1 MRWISKGQILTAINA
16 LHSPHLGAVLKFQM
30 HPMKAILF
38 VSIFSLPFLIH
49 AQCAFTEV
57 TIETSTGQWSEEM
70 SWDLYHVLENGE
82 ELIATF
88 QGETNQTSTSQELC
102 LEDGCYYLQ
111 ALDSWGDGWNGGEV
125 SCTPVLEGF
134 EQSFELEE
142 GYEGYLAFQ
151 VGDGVCATSLPG
163 CTDPNA
169 LNPVQGANTDDGSC
183 VYFETFGYSESG
195 STEMLE
201 REYIYYHPVSASTGC
216 PLVFVFHGYTGN
228 AQDIM
233 EYSEFNALAEEFG
246 FAVCYPQGSTDGS
259 GNTFFNVGYDFQQNE
274 DVDDLGFVLAL
285 NDHLQDNQ
293 SLDPAA
299 VYATGMSNGGDFCY
313 LLACQASEVFQAV
326 APVAGMIMQDIMDEC
341 NPTTTTS
348 ILEIHG
354 TDDDVTYYEGD
365 PNNEDQWGA
374 YPSIPQTMDF
384 FVDMFGLT
392 AEGTVVLENLDPSD
406 GSEVELLS
414 WSNAIGCPRVELYDV
429 IGGGHDWPG
438 AWGNMDIDAGRV
450 AWEFFENT
458 CNSETS
464 NIGLGATPI
473 QPIAAGTWDLL
484 GRPADVNEPGQIL
497 IQRWTNGQ
505 VKKSFQTRE

>member
-1 MRWISKGQILTAINA
+1 
-16 LHSPHLGAVLKFQM
+16 
-30 HPMKAILF
+30 
-38 VSIFSLPFLIH
+38 
-49 AQCAFTEV
+49 
-57 TIETSTGQWSEEM
+57 
-70 SWDLYHVLENGE
+70 
-82 ELIATF
+82 
-88 QGETNQTSTSQELC
+88 
-102 LEDGCYYLQ
+102 
-111 ALDSWGDGWNGGEV
+111 
-125 SCTPVLEGF
+125 
-134 EQSFELEE
+134 
-142 GYEGYLAFQ
+142 
-151 VGDGVCATSLPG
+151 
-163 CTDPNA
+163 
-169 LNPVQGANTDDGSC
+169 
-183 VYFETFGYSESG
+183 
-195 STEMLE
+195 
-201 REYIYYHPVSASTGC
+201 
-216 PLVFVFHGYTGN
+216 
-228 AQDIM
+228 
-233 EYSEFNALAEEFG
+233 
-246 FAVCYPQGSTDGS
+246 
-259 GNTFFNVGYDFQQNE
+259 
-274 DVDDLGFVLAL
+274 L
-285 NDHLQDNQ
+285 NDHLQGNQ

-365 PNNEDQWGA
+365 PNNEDGWGA

-438 AWGNMDIDAGRV
+438 AWGNMDIDASRV

-464 NIGLGATPI
+464 NIGLGAAPMQPTP
-473 QPIAAGTWDLL
+473 AGTWDLL
-484 GRPADVNEPGQIL
+484 GRPADVNESGQIL

-505 VKKSFQTRE
+505 VKKSFRSRE

>member
-1 MRWISKGQILTAINA
+1 
-16 LHSPHLGAVLKFQM
+16 
-30 HPMKAILF
+30 MKAILF
-38 VSIFSLPFLIH
+38 VSTFSLPFLIH

-88 QGETNQTSTSQELC
+88 QGETNQTTTSQELC

-125 SCTPVLEGF
+125 SCTPILEGF

-151 VGDGVCATSLPG
+151 VGDGVCSTSLPG

-183 VYFETFGYSESG
+183 VYIETFSYSEIG
-195 STEMLE
+195 SAEVLE
-201 REYIYYHPVSASTGC
+201 REYIYYHPESASAGC

-259 GNTFFNVGYDFQQNE
+259 GSTFFNVGYDFQQNE

-326 APVAGMIMQDIMDEC
+326 APVAGMIMQDIMDAC

-365 PNNEDQWGA
+365 PYNVDGWGA

-384 FVDMFGLT
+384 FLDLFQLSGAATFT
-392 AEGTVVLENLDPSD
+392 ALDDLDPTD
-406 GSEVELLS
+406 GSEVTVSS
-414 WSNAIGCPRVELYDV
+414 WSNDEGCPRVELYDV
-429 IGGGHDWPG
+429 VGGGHDWPG
-438 AWGNMDIDAGRV
+438 AWGNMDIDASRV
-450 AWEFFENT
+450 AWEFFEST
-458 CNSETS
+458 CNNEPS
-464 NIGLGATPI
+464 NIEFGAAPM
-473 QPIAAGTWDLL
+473 QPSPAGTWDLL
-484 GRPADVNEPGQIL
+484 GRPADVNESGQIL

-505 VKKSFQTRE
+505 VKKSFQIRE